1 MWYVH
6 TNQWSNRL
14 CKVIGFCR
22 NQIETQYNKATAKC
36 LYVNGAGRQS
46 EVSLNRFGYHLIF
59 GFLSRKEVLSVFCI
73 YIYMWNLCFFHV
85 FPHRSL
91 TMAYQHQPINL
102 IFISNAMTFFLQHP
116 ATAAARLLLRPG
128 MLYITYIDAKWFI
141 QLQHSSIS
149 TINMSISIGSNK
161 IDSLVAE
168 CILCHWSV
176 YVFFFLLF
184 F

>member
-1 MWYVH
+1 MFICE
-6 TNQWSNRL
+6 R
-14 CKVIGFCR
+14 
-22 NQIETQYNKATAKC
+22 
-36 LYVNGAGRQS
+36 GRQTVRGLIEPFWLS
-46 EVSLNRFGYHLIF
+46 SDFWVSIEKRSTFRIL
-59 GFLSRKEVLSVFCI
+59 